1 MHRIYKLAWV
11 LRAFLFKLM
20 FKSFGMPGYLGR
32 PVFILGANR
41 MSFGTKVRIFPGLRA
56 ECFEAGALTVGD
68 DVSIGQNFHVICS
81 SELSIGS
88 GCLISSGV
96 FVTDTDHQY
105 EDVSMPVSHQPVTVK
120 PTRIGDN
127 CFIGVGARIQ
137 AGTVLGKGCVVGAN
151 AVVRGAF
158 PAYSVL
164 VGAPARAVRRYDPQ
178 DGSWNRVS
186 STSRMEGGR

>member
-1 MHRIYKLAWV
+1 
-11 LRAFLFKLM
+11 
-20 FKSFGMPGYLGR
+20 
-32 PVFILGANR
+32 
-41 MSFGTKVRIFPGLRA
+41 
-56 ECFEAGALTVGD
+56 
-68 DVSIGQNFHVICS
+68 
-81 SELSIGS
+81 
-88 GCLISSGV
+88 
-96 FVTDTDHQY
+96 
-105 EDVSMPVSHQPVTVK
+105 MPVSHQPVTVK

-164 VGAPARAVRRYDPQ
+164 VGAPARAVRRYDPK

-186 STSRMEGGR
+186 SASRMEGGR